1 MNTDDII
8 SRSSEQAVSGGKRE
22 DRGNNNSVDIGRKC
36 YLCACVVNDS
46 SCFGVSFAVSAV
58 GGLLARS
65 FLGSFLGSIGS
76 TVVSAAAEVSADV
89 PAAESD
95 VLPQPAKQVA
105 VIAKAAAHAII
116 FFSFISKVLSLWV
129 CYPADNVLHFS
140 AYVTGILIP
149 VKLAGY
155 SRMRKR

>member
-8 SRSSEQAVSGGKRE
+8 SRSSEQAVNGGKRE

-65 FLGSFLGSIGS
+65 FLGSIGS
-76 TVVSAAAEVSADV
+76 TVVSATAEVSADV
-89 PAAESD
+89 SAAESD

-116 FFSFISKVLSLWV
+116 FSVSSQKSFRYGFAILRIMFSIS
-129 CYPADNVLHFS
+129 P
-140 AYVTGILIP
+140 P
-149 VKLAGY
+149 
-155 SRMRKR
+155 M